1 MSSENE
7 KKKEKEKE
15 AEPETL
21 RRGLPRRDTRT
32 RQSRA
37 DDEKP
42 KTGQEK
48 SKSAVSIF
56 FDFFSAFLSLSK
68 AFVVFARGV

>member
-42 KTGQEK
+42 KTGEK
-48 SKSAVSIF
+48 SKSAVSF
-56 FDFFSAFLSLSK
+56 FIFLSFLS
-68 AFVVFARGV
+68 